1 MEYLIDTTTQVVHRS
16 SYVGDV
22 CDFHTTPLTQRESS
36 QDENYVN
43 RLVKETSYTKIQ
55 TLLSIGRYAES
66 DVCLEGRRL

>member
-1 MEYLIDTTTQVVHRS
+1 MKYLIDTITQVIHRS

-43 RLVKETSYTKIQ
+43 RLYEETSYTKCKHGYQ
-55 TLLSIGRYAES
+55 LAVAPSQMHL
-66 DVCLEGRRL
+66 